1 MRRGSRQRKG
11 IKNFVF
17 FWMGGLVLCFVVL
30 TTSLVLSKNKL
41 QSMSSRILLE
51 SKSLDVSRRLNTAI
65 LAERREDLL
74 WRVIHKNPDEHAK
87 GLELREMGELVQE
100 LSRCATSSSEKK
112 LADEIEKRFEG
123 YRVLETSQD
132 PSPIEGM
139 SSLTD
144 NLLRAVQ
151 NLGDRNRR
159 QVTQTIEASNRLN
172 ARVDLWSLVVTIF
185 AVIMVAFGSIAL
197 TNRIL
202 QPTLALVNNAKKF
215 GQGDFSAKIK
225 AYRKDELGMLCETFN
240 HMAES
245 ICNLQKERMNFIA
258 SVAHDLRNPLI
269 VVGMAA
275 RRLKRKIPPS
285 SEHTVWLDRIIEQA
299 DHIDRLVQD
308 LMDSVKLEMGTLA
321 LQKAEVELMSL
332 VRDIHQ
338 VQSEVITTHRLVFHG
353 EGVCHV
359 EGDRIRLERVIAN
372 IISNSVKYSPEGST
386 VLLNVKRSGP
396 SVAVTVTDEGVGIP
410 EEEIQEL
417 FQPFRRLD
425 RTRHMAKGTGLG
437 LFSARK
443 IVEAHG
449 GTISISSRPG
459 SGTTVLILLPASRNH

>member
-1 MRRGSRQRKG
+1 
-11 IKNFVF
+11 
-17 FWMGGLVLCFVVL
+17 
-30 TTSLVLSKNKL
+30 
-41 QSMSSRILLE
+41 
-51 SKSLDVSRRLNTAI
+51 
-65 LAERREDLL
+65 
-74 WRVIHKNPDEHAK
+74 
-87 GLELREMGELVQE
+87 
-100 LSRCATSSSEKK
+100 
-112 LADEIEKRFEG
+112 
-123 YRVLETSQD
+123 
-132 PSPIEGM
+132 
-139 SSLTD
+139 
-144 NLLRAVQ
+144 
-151 NLGDRNRR
+151 
-159 QVTQTIEASNRLN
+159 
-172 ARVDLWSLVVTIF
+172 
-185 AVIMVAFGSIAL
+185 
-197 TNRIL
+197 
-202 QPTLALVNNAKKF
+202 
-215 GQGDFSAKIK
+215 
-225 AYRKDELGMLCETFN
+225 
-240 HMAES
+240 MAES